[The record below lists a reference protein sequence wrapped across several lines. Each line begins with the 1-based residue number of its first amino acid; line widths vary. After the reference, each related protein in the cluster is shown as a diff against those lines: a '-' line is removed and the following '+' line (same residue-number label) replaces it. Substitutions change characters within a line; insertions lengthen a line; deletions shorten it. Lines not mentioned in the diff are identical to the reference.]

1 MSVTERDSKRP
12 VAIVGG
18 LRLPFCRIDSAYA
31 EKGPLELMQD
41 CVSEMVRR
49 ASLGG
54 ERVGEVALGTV
65 FYPPSSWNFAR
76 DAMIKSGL
84 DPATPAMF
92 VQRACATSLDA
103 AIVVAQ
109 KIASGQMEVAMAG
122 GVESMSGV
130 SLFLPR
136 ALSRRIRRTSQAKKL
151 SDRIGAWSGTRLGDL
166 KLGAPGA
173 VEPTTGLS
181 MGQHC
186 ERMVK
191 TWHITRREQDEL
203 ALMSHQNAVKAYE
216 RGFYA
221 DLVFPYEGVARDNI
235 VRADTS
241 LEKLAKL
248 PPAFDR
254 KEGTL
259 TAGNSSPLTDG
270 AAVVLL
276 ASEAWAKARG
286 LEPLAYLTSFEH
298 AAVDI
303 ATEGLLMAPAYAAG
317 RLLKRRGKRLEDFT
331 FYEIHEAFAA
341 QVLCTLRAWESEA
354 FCRDKLGLSEPLGS
368 VPRDR
373 LNVAGGSVAV
383 GHPFGAT
390 GARLLATGGKLLK
403 EAGQGSCLVSVCT
416 GGGMGTVA
424 TLER

>member
-1 MSVTERDSKRP
+1 MATETLGKRP

-18 LRLPFCRIDSAYA
+18 LRQPFCRIDTAYG
-31 EKGPLELMQD
+31 EKGALDLMKD
-41 CVSEMVRR
+41 CMAEAVRR
-49 ASLGG
+49 FSLGG
-54 ERVGEVALGTV
+54 ERIGEVALGTV

-84 DPATPAMF
+84 DPATPAVF

-103 AIVVAQ
+103 AILVAQ
-109 KIASGQMEVAMAG
+109 KIAAGVIDVGIAG
-122 GVESMSGV
+122 GAESMSGV

-136 ALSRRIRRTSQAKKL
+136 ALSRRIRRTSQARKL
-151 SDRIGAWSGTRLGDL
+151 ADRIGAWTGTRLSDL
-166 KLGAPGA
+166 KLGAPAA
-173 VEPTTGLS
+173 VEPSTGLS

-186 ERMVK
+186 EKMAK
-191 TWHITRREQDEL
+191 EWHITRREQDEL
-203 ALMSHQNAVKAYE
+203 ALASHQNAVRAYE

-221 DLVFPYEGVARDNI
+221 DMVAPYEGVARDNT
-235 VRADTS
+235 VRSDTS

-270 AAVVLL
+270 AGVILL
-276 ASEAWAKARG
+276 ASEEWAKARG
-286 LEPLAYLTSFEH
+286 LEPLAYITSFES

-303 ATEGLLMAPAYAAG
+303 ATEGLLMAPAYAVA
-317 RLLKRRGKRLEDFT
+317 RMLKRRERKLQDFT

-341 QVLCTLRAWESEA
+341 QVLCTLRAWESES
-354 FCRDKLGLSEPLGS
+354 FCRDKLGWHEPLGP
-368 VPRDR
+368 VHREK
-373 LNVAGGSVAV
+373 LNVVGGSVAV

-390 GARLLATGGKLLK
+390 GARLLSTGAKLLK
-403 EAGQGSCLVSVCT
+403 EAGNGSCLLSICT
-416 GGGMGTVA
+416 GGGMGTTA
-424 TLER
+424 ILER